1 MIIKSRK
8 KMNILPITVYGDK
21 ILRKKAV
28 KVNNVDNETLM
39 LIKDMFETM
48 RNANG
53 VGIAANQVGSDK
65 AIFVIDISVV
75 EGYEKV
81 KPMAFINPK
90 IVYRSNETVIMEEGC
105 LSVPSLKAEVERP
118 EFIRIVYT
126 DTNMQEQTLE
136 ADDYLARVIQHEY
149 DHLKGILFTDKVD
162 DVTKKQIKDE
172 LGYIKNRKIT
182 VDYPIT
188 NLKTK

>member
-1 MIIKSRK
+1 
-8 KMNILPITVYGDK
+8 MNVLPITVYGDK
-21 ILRKKAV
+21 VLRKKAV
-28 KVNNVDNETLM
+28 KVNKIDNDVLM
-39 LIKDMFETM
+39 LIKDLFETM

-75 EGYEKV
+75 EGCEKI
-81 KPMAFINPK
+81 KPIAFINPK

-105 LSVPSLKAEVERP
+105 LSIPSLKAEVERP

-162 DVTKKQIKDE
+162 DITKKEIKED
-172 LGYIKNRKIT
+172 LNKIKSRNIT

-188 NLKTK
+188 ESKTK